1 MQHDRFLR
9 LISVFLCIFTMIL
22 GIAVFRNI
30 RAVEDENAITRKT
43 TYNAAALVRRELKN
57 LQETEQETIP
67 DTTQT
72 TPDTTQDVPTDTEA
86 VAKTS
91 CFVLR
96 EQDGILCV
104 FDEKGVLKRNTG
116 ISVRSLPDADR
127 ASLHDGICVYSEEEL
142 AMLIGD
148 LST

>member
-67 DTTQT
+67 E
-72 TPDTTQDVPTDTEA
+72 TTQDVTTDTEA